1 MATRTRL
8 SAEASDILKGLEKR
22 TRLTPNVLAR
32 LALALSLEDRTPFSG
47 TEPAHSGLEF
57 NHSTLYGEH
66 EALYHHLAIE
76 WAENRKDPNRI
87 LRLHIE
93 RGAVYLRNFLAARGL
108 ADLAVFDPNSKA
120 TRRAKTAPVGS

>member
-8 SAEASDILKGLEKR
+8 SADTSDILKSLEKR

-47 TEPAHSGLEF
+47 VEPQHSGLEF

-66 EALYHHLAIE
+66 EQLYHHLAIE
-76 WAENRKDPNRI
+76 WAGNRRDPDKI
-87 LRLHIE
+87 LRQHIE
-93 RGAVYLRNFLAARGL
+93 RGVIYLRNFLAARSL
-108 ADLAVFDPNSKA
+108 ADLAVFEPNSKA
-120 TRRAKTAPVGS
+120 TRRSKSSTVVS

>member
-1 MATRTRL
+1 MSTRTRL
-8 SAEASDILKGLEKR
+8 STEASDILKGLEKR

-47 TEPAHSGLEF
+47 TEPSHSGLEF

-66 EALYHHLAIE
+66 ELLYHHLAIE
-76 WAENRKDPNRI
+76 WAGNRKDPYKI
-87 LRLHIE
+87 LRRHIE
-93 RGAVYLRNFLAARGL
+93 RGAAYLRNFLAARSL

-120 TRRAKTAPVGS
+120 TRSKTLPVIG